1 MAKSSHPNPLN
12 LLLDFPSLI
21 SNEMG
26 KLALYPPKYGHFT
39 SASRFPIHIH
49 NQPSS
54 LKPILLRLYIL
65 CIAYKKK
72 GYVVLSW
79 YYVWSRGQENAMP
92 CHYHATGVNV
102 LSKMFPSFSTSKWS
116 WLSKESAGLGLNER
130 VLFCVFLI
138 ASRKFISLFLQTEE
152 FGWML

>member
-1 MAKSSHPNPLN
+1 MKWENLHFIHQNMVISPAHHVSLFIFTTNPVVSNLFSS
-12 LLLDFPSLI
+12 D
-21 SNEMG
+21 
-26 KLALYPPKYGHFT
+26 YT
-39 SASRFPIHIH
+39 
-49 NQPSS
+49 
-54 LKPILLRLYIL
+54 L

-79 YYVWSRGQENAMP
+79 NYVWSRGQENAMP
-92 CHYHATGVNV
+92 CHCHATGVNV